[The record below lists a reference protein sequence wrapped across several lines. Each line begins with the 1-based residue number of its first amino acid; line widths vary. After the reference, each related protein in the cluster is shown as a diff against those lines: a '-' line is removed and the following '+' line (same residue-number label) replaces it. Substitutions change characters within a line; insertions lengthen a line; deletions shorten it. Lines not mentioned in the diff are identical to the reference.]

1 MFHWLRPQRHL
12 PLGRNDDTQGLNK
25 PNQPERVRPMPNAQA
40 AVATADRPATPD
52 HDVIIIGA
60 GIAGMYQLYRL
71 RELGLSVRVFETGS
85 GVGGTWYWNRYP
97 GARFDSESYTYAF
110 AFSEELLQD
119 WSWSEHFAAQP
130 ETLSYLE
137 HVADRF
143 DLRRDI
149 QFNSR
154 VASAHFNEASTLWDV
169 TLDTGERQSAR
180 FLITAIG
187 PLSADTMP
195 RLPGVDSFR
204 GQSFHT
210 YRWPKE
216 QVDFAG
222 KRVAV
227 IGTGATGVQ
236 VIQTIAPAVAQLTVF
251 QRTPNWCTPLNNRAI
266 SDDEQRQIKG
276 NYPELFK
283 LLRTTPGCYIHNVD
297 PRGTFEV
304 TPEEREAFWE
314 QRYGEPG
321 FGIWQANFHDMLN
334 DPAANALF
342 SAFVARKIR
351 ERVKDPAVAEMLIP
365 KCHGFGMRRVPQ
377 ETFYYE
383 AFNLPHV
390 KLVDIKATPIERIT
404 ETGIRTS
411 DADYDFDII
420 IYATGFDA
428 ITGAFDRIDF
438 RGVGGQRLKD
448 KWADGPK
455 TYLGMQSAGFPNM
468 LTIVGPHN
476 ASTRCNIPRCIEQNV
491 DWATDLVR
499 HARDT
504 GLFRFEATPAAE
516 TEWTRHIDEL
526 AEGMLYTGINSWATG
541 INSNVEGKTVRRI
554 LQYQGGAPAY
564 RAKCDEVA
572 ASGYAG
578 MVLR

>member
-1 MFHWLRPQRHL
+1 ML
-12 PLGRNDDTQGLNK
+12 D
-25 PNQPERVRPMPNAQA
+25 A
-40 AVATADRPATPD
+40 ATADARPDASGTKI

-71 RELGLSVRVFETGS
+71 RKLGFSVRVFETGS

-97 GARFDSESYTYAF
+97 GARFDSESYTYGF
-110 AFSEELLQD
+110 SFSEELLQE

-130 ETLSYLE
+130 ETLTYLN
-137 HVADRF
+137 HVADKF

-154 VASAHFNEASTLWDV
+154 VSSAVFNETTSQWDV
-169 TLDTGERQSAR
+169 TLDTGETYTAR
-180 FLITAIG
+180 FMVTAIG

-195 RLPGVDSFR
+195 KVPGVESFR

-216 QVDFAG
+216 EVNFAG

-251 QRTPNWCTPLNNRAI
+251 QRTPNWCTPLNNRKI
-266 SDDEQRQIKG
+266 SDEEQRQIKG
-276 NYPELFK
+276 SYPELFE
-283 LLRTTPGCYIHNVD
+283 LLRTTPGCYIHNAD

-304 TPEEREAFWE
+304 TEQEREAFWE

-321 FGIWQANFHDMLN
+321 FGIWQANFHDMLT
-334 DPAANALF
+334 DPKANALF
-342 SAFVARKIR
+342 SDFVARKIR
-351 ERVKDPAVAEMLIP
+351 QRVKDPAVAEMLIP
-365 KCHGFGMRRVPQ
+365 KCHGFGTRRVPQ
-377 ETFYYE
+377 ETGYFE

-404 ETGIRTS
+404 ETGIKTS
-411 DADYDFDII
+411 DAEYDFDMI

-428 ITGAFDRIDF
+428 ITGAFDRIAF
-438 RGVGGQRLKD
+438 KGVGGRSLKD

-455 TYLGMQSAGFPNM
+455 TYLGLQSAGFPNM

-491 DWATDLVR
+491 DWATDLLR
-499 HARDT
+499 HARDA
-504 GLFRFEATPAAE
+504 GVKRFEATEDAE
-516 TEWTRHIDEL
+516 ADWSRHINEL
-526 AEGMLYTGINSWATG
+526 ADGMLYTQIDSWATG

-572 ASGYAG
+572 SSGYAG
-578 MVLR
+578 MVLS

>member
-1 MFHWLRPQRHL
+1 MLDAAIADAHA
-12 PLGRNDDTQGLNK
+12 
-25 PNQPERVRPMPNAQA
+25 NASETKTYDA
-40 AVATADRPATPD
+40 
-52 HDVIIIGA
+52 IIIGA

-71 RELGLSVRVFETGS
+71 RQLGLSVRVFETGT

-97 GARFDSESYTYAF
+97 GARFDSESYTYGF
-110 AFSEELLQD
+110 SFSEELLQE
-119 WSWSEHFAAQP
+119 WNWSEHFAAQP
-130 ETLSYLE
+130 ETLTYLN
-137 HVADRF
+137 HVADKF

-149 QFNSR
+149 QFNAR
-154 VASAHFNEASTLWDV
+154 VSSATFDEQKSQWAV
-169 TLDTGERQSAR
+169 TLDTGETHTAR
-180 FLITAIG
+180 FLVTAVG

-195 RLPGVDSFR
+195 KLPGVDRFR

-216 QVDFAG
+216 DVNFTG

-251 QRTPNWCTPLNNRAI
+251 QRTPNWCTPLNNRKI

-276 NYPELFK
+276 SYPELFE
-283 LLRTTPGCYIHNVD
+283 LLRTTPGCYIHNAD

-304 TPEEREAFWE
+304 TEQEREAFWE

-321 FGIWQANFHDMLN
+321 FGIWQANFHDMLT
-334 DPAANALF
+334 DPKANALF
-342 SAFVARKIR
+342 SDFVARKIR
-351 ERVKDPAVAEMLIP
+351 QRVKDPAVADMLIP
-365 KCHGFGMRRVPQ
+365 KCHGFGTRRVPQ
-377 ETFYYE
+377 ETGYYE

-390 KLVDIKATPIERIT
+390 KLVDIKATPIECIT
-404 ETGIRTS
+404 ETGIKTS
-411 DADYDFDII
+411 DAEYDFDMI

-428 ITGAFDRIDF
+428 ITGAFDRIAF
-438 RGVGGQRLKD
+438 KGVGGRSLKD

-455 TYLGMQSAGFPNM
+455 TYLGLQSAGFPNM

-491 DWATDLVR
+491 DWVTDLLR

-504 GLFRFEATPAAE
+504 GCTRFEATEEAE
-516 TEWTRHIDEL
+516 ADWSRHINEL
-526 AEGMLYTGINSWATG
+526 ADGMLYTQIDSWATG
-541 INSNVEGKTVRRI
+541 INSNVEGKNVRRI

-572 ASGYAG
+572 SSGYAG

>member
-1 MFHWLRPQRHL
+1 MLDAAIADAHA
-12 PLGRNDDTQGLNK
+12 
-25 PNQPERVRPMPNAQA
+25 NASETKTYDA
-40 AVATADRPATPD
+40 
-52 HDVIIIGA
+52 IIIGA

-71 RELGLSVRVFETGS
+71 RQLGLSVRVFETGT

-97 GARFDSESYTYAF
+97 GARFDSESYTYGF
-110 AFSEELLQD
+110 SFSEELLQE
-119 WSWSEHFAAQP
+119 WNWSEHFAAQP
-130 ETLSYLE
+130 ETLTYLN
-137 HVADRF
+137 HVADKF

-149 QFNSR
+149 QFNAR
-154 VASAHFNEASTLWDV
+154 VSSATFDEQKSQWAV
-169 TLDTGERQSAR
+169 TLDTGETHTAR
-180 FLITAIG
+180 FLVTAVG

-195 RLPGVDSFR
+195 KLPGVDRFR

-216 QVDFAG
+216 DVNFTG

-236 VIQTIAPAVAQLTVF
+236 VIQTISPAVAQLTVF
-251 QRTPNWCTPLNNRAI
+251 QRTPNWCTPLNNRKI

-276 NYPELFK
+276 SYPELFE
-283 LLRTTPGCYIHNVD
+283 LLRTTPGCYIHNAD

-304 TPEEREAFWE
+304 TEQEREAFWE

-321 FGIWQANFHDMLN
+321 FGIWQANFHDMLT
-334 DPAANALF
+334 DPKANALF
-342 SAFVARKIR
+342 SDFVARKIR
-351 ERVKDPAVAEMLIP
+351 QRVKDPAVADMLIP
-365 KCHGFGMRRVPQ
+365 KCHGFGTRRVPQ
-377 ETFYYE
+377 ETGYYE

-390 KLVDIKATPIERIT
+390 KLVDIKATPIECIT
-404 ETGIRTS
+404 ETGIKTS
-411 DADYDFDII
+411 DAAYDFDMI

-428 ITGAFDRIDF
+428 ITGAFDRIEF

-455 TYLGMQSAGFPNM
+455 TYLGLQSAGFPNM

-491 DWATDLVR
+491 DWVTDLLR

-504 GLFRFEATPAAE
+504 GCTRFEATEEAE
-516 TEWTRHIDEL
+516 ADWSRHINEL
-526 AEGMLYTGINSWATG
+526 ADGMLYTQIDSWATG
-541 INSNVEGKTVRRI
+541 INSNVEGKNVRRI

-572 ASGYAG
+572 SSGYAG